1 MAWGRARGGA
11 VQLIDSPELSLGPG
25 LAISVEYVC
34 LVVLAGCV
42 GLVMLV
48 C

>member
-25 LAISVEYVC
+25 LVISVECVC
-34 LVVLAGCV
+34 LAALAECV
-42 GLVMLV
+42 GLVV
-48 C
+48 